1 MIDRRKELKAEK
13 RQKQLEAEK
22 AELWDCVE
30 AQGGIN
36 AIAALVQV
44 AAEWA
49 EQMRRTEQVKAE
61 IENQVLITEID
72 QK

>member
-1 MIDRRKELKAEK
+1 MIDLRKELKGEK
-13 RQKQLEAEK
+13 RKQQLEAEK
-22 AELWDCVE
+22 AELWDSVE

-36 AIAALVQV
+36 AIAALVQD